1 MLLKS
6 FVNFLGKEPQR
17 NKNINE
23 MMDNVSCHY
32 VSHVDWV
39 QSFTKKVIIALFVIY
54 ILFDIYGLIMS
65 IALYLQAMDPS
76 LVSSI
81 ISETNITFR
90 DIVGA
95 YILKSLGENIS
106 KGVGSIFEYV
116 ISHKYPKKDKTPEEI
131 INEDDP
137 LADADERT
145 DILNDG
151 EESDL

>member
-6 FVNFLGKEPQR
+6 FVNFLGKEPQQNR
-17 NKNINE
+17 DINE
-23 MMDNVSCHY
+23 MMNTTSCHY

-54 ILFDIYGLIMS
+54 ILSDIYGLIMS
-65 IALYLQAMDPS
+65 IVLYLQTMDPS
-76 LVSSI
+76 LISSI

-106 KGVGSIFEYV
+106 KGVGAIFEYV

-137 LADADERT
+137 LADADERM